1 MNLLQ
6 EHEKSILIS
15 DGLAQF
21 TCTVQEFLRY
31 EPSYIPIASPYISR
45 HWDDLRQYV
54 STGDTQTEDVFY
66 SADRFEYFCSR
77 RAAYQTTYNAE
88 HQIPPETNPVPATQ
102 PALYATLTISGGDG
116 KIPPGLRLGKASQNT
131 LHIAGDVR
139 MVADDAT
146 TVVPISMAWRITVCK
161 VRSEKQPELVDSFPV
176 DVALV
181 NGAVAIVDFTVST
194 AGVYMIS
201 DADFDEVDGALVGQS
216 GVKYHVELVGGAKF
230 FKAV

>member
-1 MNLLQ
+1 MNFLQ

-31 EPSYIPIASPYISR
+31 EPSYRPVAAPYISR

-66 SADRFEYFCSR
+66 SIDRFECFCGR

-88 HQIPPETNPVPATQ
+88 HHITPETNPVPATQ
-102 PALYATLTISGGDG
+102 PTLYATLTISGGDG
-116 KIPPGLRLGKASQNT
+116 KIPPGLRLGKANQNT
-131 LHIAGDVR
+131 IQIVGDVR
-139 MVADDAT
+139 TAADDT
-146 TVVPISMAWRITVCK
+146 STIVPISMSWRITVCK
-161 VRSEKQPELVDSFPV
+161 VRSEKQPEIVDSFPV

-216 GVKYHVELVGGAKF
+216 GVMFHVELVGGTKF

>member
-1 MNLLQ
+1 MNFLQ

-31 EPSYIPIASPYISR
+31 EPSYRPVAAPYISR

-66 SADRFEYFCSR
+66 SIDRFECFCGR

-88 HQIPPETNPVPATQ
+88 HHITPETNPVPATQ
-102 PALYATLTISGGDG
+102 PTLYATLTISGGDG
-116 KIPPGLRLGKASQNT
+116 KIPPGLRLGKANQNT
-131 LHIAGDVR
+131 IQIVGDVR
-139 MVADDAT
+139 TAADDPST
-146 TVVPISMAWRITVCK
+146 IVPISMPWRIAVCK
-161 VRSEKQPELVDSFPV
+161 VRSEKQPEIVDSFPV

-216 GVKYHVELVGGAKF
+216 GVTYHVELVGGAKF
-230 FKAV
+230 FKAL

>member
-1 MNLLQ
+1 MNLYGFFNATTGAWLDNDFQ
-6 EHEKSILIS
+6 IPHFADINALIAARFAG
-15 DGLAQF
+15 DADAFAAQ
-21 TCTVQEFLRY
+21 
-31 EPSYIPIASPYISR
+31 
-45 HWDDLRQYV
+45 H
-54 STGDTQTEDVFY
+54 GDPAQW
-66 SADRFEYFCSR
+66 SR
-77 RAAYQTTYNAE
+77 RAIE
-88 HQIPPETNPVPATQ
+88 ETQMRDIITPAVPT
-102 PALYATLTISGGDG
+102 LYATLTISGGDG
-116 KIPPGLRLGKASQNT
+116 KRPPCLRLGKASQNT
-131 LHIAGDVR
+131 LRIEGDVR
-139 MVADDAT
+139 MAADDAT

-230 FKAV
+230 FKAL